1 MHVPFVAIAV
11 MGCSSLD
18 SRLWLGQK
26 NMEGTVEWDVH
37 NFDLLL
43 LVFALTVMCL

>member
-1 MHVPFVAIAV
+1 
-11 MGCSSLD
+11 
-18 SRLWLGQK
+18 
-26 NMEGTVEWDVH
+26 MEGTVEWDVH